1 VVTAD
6 RPDAFEVAL
15 AALRRKERTS
25 AELDGWLRQRGFAA
39 QEVEAALS
47 RLTEAGELD
56 DRRFALRYAQD
67 KRELRG
73 WGAERIREALAA
85 REVPPELIEVALEAE
100 SRDAA
105 VARASELLA
114 RRGRSLAEDAERS
127 RALGFLTRRGY
138 AYEVAYEAVRIAAR
152 DPAPYA

>member
-1 VVTAD
+1 MTAD
-6 RPDAFEVAL
+6 PPDAFDVAL

-39 QEVEAALS
+39 QEVDGALA

-73 WGAERIREALAA
+73 WGGERIREALAA

-114 RRGRSLAEDAERS
+114 RRGRSLEGDAERS

-138 AYEVAYEAVRIAAR
+138 EYEVAYEAVRIAAR
-152 DPAPYA
+152 DPAPHH

>member
-1 VVTAD
+1 LTEG

-25 AELDGWLRQRGFAA
+25 AELDGWLRQRGYAGE
-39 QEVEAALS
+39 EVDATVS
-47 RLTEAGELD
+47 GLTEAGELD
-56 DRRFALRYAQD
+56 DERFALRYAQD

-85 REVPPELIEVALEAE
+85 RKVPSALIEVALEAE
-100 SRDAA
+100 PRDAA
-105 VARASELLA
+105 VDRATELLT
-114 RRGRSLAEDAERS
+114 RRGRPVGNDAERS

-138 AYEVAYEAVRIAAR
+138 EYEVAYEAVRIAAR
-152 DPAPYA
+152 DPAPRG

>member
-1 VVTAD
+1 MLTEN
-6 RPDAFEVAL
+6 RQDAFEVAL

-25 AELDGWLRQRGFAA
+25 AELDGWLRQRGFAGE
-39 QEVEAALS
+39 EVDAALAG
-47 RLTEAGELD
+47 LTEAGELD

-85 REVPPELIEVALEAE
+85 RKVPPELIEVALEAE

-105 VARASELLA
+105 VERASELLA
-114 RRGRSLAEDAERS
+114 RPTRCRTADHVGTSHERRQS
-127 RALGFLTRRGY
+127 TQGNPHKSGF
-138 AYEVAYEAVRIAAR
+138 AAPIGAQDR
-152 DPAPYA
+152 VEFA

>member
-1 VVTAD
+1 LTEGP
-6 RPDAFEVAL
+6 PDPFEVAL

-25 AELDGWLRQRGFAA
+25 AELDGWLRQRGYAGEEVDAA
-39 QEVEAALS
+39 VS
-47 RLTEAGELD
+47 GLTEAGELD
-56 DRRFALRYAQD
+56 DERFALRYAQD

-85 REVPPELIEVALEAE
+85 RKVPSALIEVALEAE

-105 VARASELLA
+105 VDRATELLT
-114 RRGRSLAEDAERS
+114 RRGRALGNDAERS

-138 AYEVAYEAVRIAAR
+138 EYEVAYEAVRIAAR
-152 DPAPYA
+152 DPAPHG

>member
-1 VVTAD
+1 VTAD
-6 RPDAFEVAL
+6 PPDAFDVAL

-39 QEVEAALS
+39 QEVDGALA

-73 WGAERIREALAA
+73 WGGERIREALAA

-114 RRGRSLAEDAERS
+114 RRGRSLEGDAERS

-138 AYEVAYEAVRIAAR
+138 EYEVAYEAVRIAAR
-152 DPAPYA
+152 DPAPHH

>member
-1 VVTAD
+1 VLTEN
-6 RPDAFEVAL
+6 RQDAFEVAL

-25 AELDGWLRQRGFAA
+25 AELDGWLRQRGFAG
-39 QEVEAALS
+39 EDVDAAVAG
-47 RLTEAGELD
+47 LTEAGELD

-85 REVPPELIEVALEAE
+85 RKVPPELIEVALEAE

-105 VARASELLA
+105 VERASELLA
-114 RRGRSLAEDAERS
+114 RRGRSLGDDAERS

-138 AYEVAYEAVRIAAR
+138 EYEVAYEAVRIASR
-152 DPAPYA
+152 DPAPHG

>member
-1 VVTAD
+1 LTEG

-25 AELDGWLRQRGFAA
+25 AELDGWLRQRGYEGGEVDAA
-39 QEVEAALS
+39 VS
-47 RLTEAGELD
+47 GLTEAGELD

-85 REVPPELIEVALEAE
+85 RRVPSALIEVALEAE

-105 VARASELLA
+105 VDRATELLA
-114 RRGRSLAEDAERS
+114 RRGRPVGNDAERS

-138 AYEVAYEAVRIAAR
+138 EYEVAYEAVRIAAR
-152 DPAPYA
+152 DPAPHG

>member
-1 VVTAD
+1 LTEG

-25 AELDGWLRQRGFAA
+25 AELDGWLRQRGYAGEEVDAA
-39 QEVEAALS
+39 VS

-85 REVPPELIEVALEAE
+85 RAGPSALIEVALEAE

-105 VARASELLA
+105 VDRATELLV
-114 RRGRSLAEDAERS
+114 RRGRPLGDDAERS

-138 AYEVAYEAVRIAAR
+138 EYEVAYEAVRMAAR
-152 DPAPYA
+152 DPAPHR